1 MTAASNASGG
11 NFTYGGVISNTNGG
25 ANSVGLKKLGTNTL
39 TLTQTNTYTGAT
51 HITGSAVVSF
61 NNIGA
66 FGSTSGFLL
75 NGGTLNYSE
84 IGTASAALTQHITLG
99 GNNGIIRVSVVATG
113 LDPAIIDVSP
123 YWRPAAY
130 ADAVIVVDHARARQA
145 EKRGSGV
152 ANLDLDAPEAQRVE
166 AIDDAAQVLA
176 VDAAVRRLEA
186 IDPRLA
192 QVVVWRY
199 FAGLEESEIAAA
211 MDVTERT
218 VRRDWVKART
228 LLADLLGDLS

>member
-1 MTAASNASGG
+1 MAFMTED
-11 NFTYGGVISNTNGG
+11 TNKP
-25 ANSVGLKKLGTNTL
+25 A
-39 TLTQTNTYTGAT
+39 
-51 HITGSAVVSF
+51 
-61 NNIGA
+61 
-66 FGSTSGFLL
+66 
-75 NGGTLNYSE
+75 SE
-84 IGTASAALTQHITLG
+84 IAVGAVPDLLARSRAGDRVALDRLFAELRGELKQ
-99 GNNGIIRVSVVATG
+99 VARRQRAR
-113 LDPAIIDVSP
+113 LDPGDTLCTTALVNELWMKLNRAPPNRIADREHFLAISAQAM
-123 YWRPAAY
+123 RE
-130 ADAVIVVDHARARQA
+130 IVVDHARARQA

>member
-1 MTAASNASGG
+1 MAFMTEDTNKPALENADAAIPDWLARSRAGDRTALDRLFAELRG
-11 NFTYGGVISNTNGG
+11 E
-25 ANSVGLKKLGTNTL
+25 LK
-39 TLTQTNTYTGAT
+39 Q
-51 HITGSAVVSF
+51 
-61 NNIGA
+61 
-66 FGSTSGFLL
+66 
-75 NGGTLNYSE
+75 
-84 IGTASAALTQHITLG
+84 
-99 GNNGIIRVSVVATG
+99 VARRQRAR
-113 LDPAIIDVSP
+113 LDPGDTLCTTALVNELWMKLNRAPPNRIADREHFLAISAQAM
-123 YWRPAAY
+123 RE
-130 ADAVIVVDHARARQA
+130 IVVDHARARQA

>member
-1 MTAASNASGG
+1 MAFMTED
-11 NFTYGGVISNTNGG
+11 TNKP
-25 ANSVGLKKLGTNTL
+25 A
-39 TLTQTNTYTGAT
+39 
-51 HITGSAVVSF
+51 
-61 NNIGA
+61 
-66 FGSTSGFLL
+66 
-75 NGGTLNYSE
+75 SE
-84 IGTASAALTQHITLG
+84 IAVGAVPDLLARSRAGDRVALDRLFAELRGELKQ
-99 GNNGIIRVSVVATG
+99 VARRQRAR
-113 LDPAIIDVSP
+113 LDPGDTLCTTALVNELWMKLNRAPPNRIADREHFLAISAQAM
-123 YWRPAAY
+123 RE
-130 ADAVIVVDHARARQA
+130 IVVDHARARQA

-211 MDVTERT
+211 LDVTERT

>member
-1 MTAASNASGG
+1 MAFMTED
-11 NFTYGGVISNTNGG
+11 TNKP
-25 ANSVGLKKLGTNTL
+25 A
-39 TLTQTNTYTGAT
+39 
-51 HITGSAVVSF
+51 
-61 NNIGA
+61 
-66 FGSTSGFLL
+66 
-75 NGGTLNYSE
+75 SE
-84 IGTASAALTQHITLG
+84 IAVGAVPDLLARSRAGDRVALDRLFAELRGELKQ
-99 GNNGIIRVSVVATG
+99 VARRQRAR
-113 LDPAIIDVSP
+113 LDPGDTLCTTALVNELWMKLNRAPLNRIADREHFLAISAQAM
-123 YWRPAAY
+123 RE
-130 ADAVIVVDHARARQA
+130 IVVDHARARQA